1 MSDLLEAIAA
11 EFAEL
16 RRQAAAERSANA
28 VGDESEDPDLED
40 VLEAAD
46 RHCAAALIEPGPC
59 VGCIEAKRCA
69 HELLACATFTDF
81 VKGGARL
88 SLAVMAYFRE
98 QAALGHQ
105 VVAFGAVF
113 DALQSAGEL
122 SEGSVETMRKRLYR
136 ALQGL
141 IDEGLLRACQVPKG
155 YRIVVTP

>member
-81 VKGGARL
+81 VNRGAGADRWL
-88 SLAVMAYFRE
+88 EAPRAPTRSIFRTIFPM
-98 QAALGHQ
+98 GRRHQ
-105 VVAFGAVF
+105 N
-113 DALQSAGEL
+113 
-122 SEGSVETMRKRLYR
+122 
-136 ALQGL
+136 
-141 IDEGLLRACQVPKG
+141 
-155 YRIVVTP
+155 